1 MMSKYARSTRAR
13 VQIIKMSCNA
23 IINAT
28 YSQSGQNLAGGQNGW
43 RSIRI
48 KRTTPTLHLAR
59 IPNDGFKQRYEYA
72 KAYKNVIY
80 ELCIHQIFRGATSS
94 GKRGVSRFISV
105 KEDHHLYSNYRNM
118 RIRLDCAPGC
128 IRAISVTRQP
138 SANFFLLNSKIEYCA
153 IHFYLY
159 H

>member
-48 KRTTPTLHLAR
+48 RRTTPTLDLAR
-59 IPNDGFKQRYEYA
+59 IPNEVFKQRYEFA

-80 ELCIHQIFRGATSS
+80 ELCIHQIFRGAASS

-105 KEDHHLYSNYRNM
+105 KVNHHLYSNCRNM
-118 RIRLDCAPGC
+118 RIRSDYARGC
-128 IRAISVTRQP
+128 IQAISVTSKP
-138 SANFFLLNSKIEYCA
+138 SANLFLKQ
-153 IHFYLY
+153 
-159 H
+159 